1 MDKTNK
7 TFAEFAVKNGWKKTE
22 AGKDGTIVYY
32 GNMGFLITK
41 EYQLKPVF
49 VVGDTYFN
57 IGFPNFYIYGEH
69 ARDIVKFTKN
79 EQKPVQ
85 VVINTKGKIRNITTL
100 KSYSIGFFN
109 GLFIGLIVGFMFLI
123 VVK

>member
-7 TFAEFAVKNGWKKTE
+7 TFAEFAVKNGWNKTE

-57 IGFPNFYIYGEH
+57 IGFPNFYIYGEY
-69 ARDIVKFTKN
+69 ARDIVKFT
-79 EQKPVQ
+79 
-85 VVINTKGKIRNITTL
+85 IRS
-100 KSYSIGFFN
+100 K
-109 GLFIGLIVGFMFLI
+109 
-123 VVK
+123 

>member
-7 TFAEFAVKNGWKKTE
+7 TFTEFAVKNGWKKTE

-69 ARDIVKFTKN
+69 ARDIVKFTRN

-85 VVINTKGKIRNITTL
+85 VVIDTKGKVRDITTL
-100 KSYSIGFFN
+100 KSYCIGFFN

-123 VVK
+123 IVK

>member
-22 AGKDGTIVYY
+22 AGKDGTVVYY

-49 VVGDTYFN
+49 IVNNTFIDVCPANIYF
-57 IGFPNFYIYGEH
+57 YGEY
-69 ARDIVKFTKN
+69 ARDIVKFTKK
-79 EQKPVQ
+79 EQQ
-85 VVINTKGKIRNITTL
+85 NDR
-100 KSYSIGFFN
+100 
-109 GLFIGLIVGFMFLI
+109 
-123 VVK
+123 